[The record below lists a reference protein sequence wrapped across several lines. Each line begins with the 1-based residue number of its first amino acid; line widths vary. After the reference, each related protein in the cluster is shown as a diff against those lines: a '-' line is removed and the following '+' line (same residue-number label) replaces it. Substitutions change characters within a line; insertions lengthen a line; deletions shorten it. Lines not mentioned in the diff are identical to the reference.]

1 MKLNLIIISKLFKK
15 NFSGYPKSRQQHD
28 ATIDKLKSQNEAPL
42 KPSIKVLIL
51 RGIIMIIYLLLG
63 AVVFRELEHSDTT
76 SMQNDKLLLA
86 RQQLH
91 IVYNVSNDF
100 LDEYEQLVRTRKKG
114 PKDWD
119 YYQSL
124 YFASTV
130 TTTIGMFLVFQFLFI

>member
-1 MKLNLIIISKLFKK
+1 MIIISKLF
-15 NFSGYPKSRQQHD
+15 NIFFSGYPKSRQQHD

-63 AVVFRELEHSDTT
+63 AVVFRELEHLDAT

-91 IVYNVSNDF
+91 IVYNVSNEF

>member
-1 MKLNLIIISKLFKK
+1 MKLNLIIISTLFKK
-15 NFSGYPKSRQQHD
+15 IFSGYPKSRQQHD
-28 ATIDKLKSQNEAPL
+28 ATIVKLKSQNEAPL

-91 IVYNVSNDF
+91 IVYNVSNEF